1 MSQTSKLYL
10 EWLQRGLEKPG
21 KHGKELAAVLGVSE
35 SVVSRMRA
43 GLRRIHAVELPK
55 IANYIDEEI
64 PTDRSLVTPSSR
76 PPAHSALGSA
86 QAVPLVRVTV
96 VIAPSVWREAGA
108 TVAIAERIP
117 ASPDP
122 RLSGMK
128 QYACKIEAEANRY
141 AVCVPYGDVRTKP
154 MANDTVHV
162 RRTSKGFCEDTLRIV
177 RLGPNGVQL
186 ALEGTGRD
194 KESILTVPSTKSGET
209 IEIRGL
215 VVGYFS
221 PTSF

>member
-10 EWLQRGLEKPG
+10 EWLQRGLDKPG

-43 GLRRIHAVELPK
+43 GLRRIHAVELQK

-64 PTDRSLVTPSSR
+64 PTEQRLVTPTGR
-76 PPAHSALGSA
+76 PLAHTALGGA
-86 QAVPLVRVTV
+86 QAVPLVRVTA
-96 VIAPSVWREAGA
+96 VIAPSVWREVGA
-108 TVAIAERIP
+108 TLAIAERIP

-128 QYACKIEAEANRY
+128 QYACKIEAEGNRY
-141 AVCVPYGDVRTKP
+141 AICVPYGDMRTKP
-154 MANDTVHV
+154 MANDLVHV
-162 RRTSKGFCEDTLRIV
+162 RRTSKGFHEDTLRVV
-177 RLGPNGVQL
+177 RVSPGVVQL
-186 ALEGTGRD
+186 ALEGASRD
-194 KESILTVPSTKSGET
+194 KESVLTMPSTKPHET
-209 IEIRGL
+209 IEIKGL